1 MKRKLSIVFL
11 VIAAFIASFG
21 LAQYLDKNR
30 LQLPMLLIQSM
41 YWFESLFE
49 QEPMLTDDSLLHKET
64 VKEQAR
70 PNNYQHIEVGK
81 IPVCINTSLGNVKY
95 KKIGEVYTWTD
106 ENGTPHF
113 SDTPPEKGDYAQLS
127 YAGDKVLDYF
137 LLDLNTESLPYDFNQ
152 KLTVKLNKLFGL
164 YGKLLDISSL
174 KKVDI
179 NLQVVANKATYQ
191 NIQKAHDMA
200 IGNQSNGFYSYG
212 SNKAYLLYT
221 NDQQA
226 MQTAVHEATHA
237 INRAIIGYSPKWLNE
252 GLAEYSETIN
262 VSANAA
268 NVYPNNNWTSN
279 GMINEKLLPLD
290 VLFSAESKEWNGQL
304 RKRLYATS
312 WAFIYFMMEQ
322 HGRRSALARL
332 INTEQVNV
340 CDVVKK
346 DSLENFF
353 GLPIRQLQKQFS
365 KWSLGKLRA
374 QVI

>member
-1 MKRKLSIVFL
+1 
-11 VIAAFIASFG
+11 
-21 LAQYLDKNR
+21 
-30 LQLPMLLIQSM
+30 M

>member
-1 MKRKLSIVFL
+1 M
-11 VIAAFIASFG
+11 
-21 LAQYLDKNR
+21 
-30 LQLPMLLIQSM
+30 
-41 YWFESLFE
+41 
-49 QEPMLTDDSLLHKET
+49 
-64 VKEQAR
+64 
-70 PNNYQHIEVGK
+70 
-81 IPVCINTSLGNVKY
+81 
-95 KKIGEVYTWTD
+95 
-106 ENGTPHF
+106 
-113 SDTPPEKGDYAQLS
+113 
-127 YAGDKVLDYF
+127 
-137 LLDLNTESLPYDFNQ
+137 
-152 KLTVKLNKLFGL
+152 
-164 YGKLLDISSL
+164 
-174 KKVDI
+174 
-179 NLQVVANKATYQ
+179 QVVANKATYQ

-200 IGNQSNGFYSYG
+200 IGNQSNGFYSHA

-237 INRAIIGYSPKWLNE
+237 INRAMIGYSPKWLNE

-262 VSANAA
+262 VSANAV
-268 NVYPNNNWTSN
+268 NFYPNNNWTSN

-346 DSLENFF
+346 DSLDNFF
-353 GLPIRQLQKQFS
+353 GLPIRQLQR
-365 KWSLGKLRA
+365 KLKKYSMNLL
-374 QVI
+374 